1 VRIPTG
7 VALTLV
13 LVLITS
19 CSAGSGSGGDLTVY
33 AAASLRDVLKELA
46 DAYSADGGGRVTV
59 SLGGSNALRVQIEQG
74 APADLFL
81 SADAAQARQLA
92 ADGQVAGDPQP
103 FTRASVALVV
113 PAAGSRVKRWQDLA
127 SRGVTLIAAGAAVP
141 IQRYAEQLIDRLAA
155 LPDAPPGYAAAVRGD
170 IASREENVAS
180 VVARVELGEG
190 DAAFVYT
197 PDARSD
203 RLRTLPLP
211 AAARV
216 DAEYLGAVVRG
227 GREEAAAGFLGWLR
241 GDEAQ
246 AIFARH
252 GFTRL

>member
-1 VRIPTG
+1 VRVG
-7 VALTLV
+7 AVALTLV
-13 LVLITS
+13 LVLVAG
-19 CSAGSGSGGDLTVY
+19 CNASAGSGGDLTIY

-46 DAYSADGGGRVTV
+46 TAYAADGGGALTV

-81 SADAAQARQLA
+81 SADAAEARQLA
-92 ADGQVAGDPQP
+92 ADGHVAGDPQP
-103 FTRASVALVV
+103 FTGASVALAV

-127 SRGVTLIAAGAAVP
+127 SPGVALIAAGAAVP

-155 LPDAPPGYAAAVRGD
+155 LPDAPPGYAAAVRGN

-190 DAAFVYT
+190 DAAFVYA

-216 DAEYLGAVVRG
+216 DAEYLGAVVGG
-227 GREEAAAGFLGWLR
+227 GREEAARGFLSWLR

-252 GFTRL
+252 GFTPL